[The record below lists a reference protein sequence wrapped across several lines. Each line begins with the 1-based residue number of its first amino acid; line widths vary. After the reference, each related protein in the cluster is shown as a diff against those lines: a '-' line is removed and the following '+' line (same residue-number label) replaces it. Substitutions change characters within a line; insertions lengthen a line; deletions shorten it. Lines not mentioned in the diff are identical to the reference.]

1 MSNQKHFLLG
11 LLIMGAFGILAYFTL
26 MPGHNTIFGAEIE
39 KTVYFSRAHGLRK
52 GDAVHVAGVRWGR
65 VAQITYDQAAP
76 VDRRIVVVVALE
88 DEVRLSRDYEIL
100 IEDATLLGGRVLTI
114 DPGPAASPDVD
125 EGEDLTG
132 SVAPN
137 VMEAVNELVQENR
150 DALTEAISGVRD
162 LVSGVQEGRGALGPL
177 FIDDELGADLKR
189 GVASAADTFGNVEKI
204 TADLV
209 AGKGTIGRL
218 LAEDEVYRSL
228 TSIGKDLEAIL
239 KDVREGDG
247 IVAALLGDEE
257 MRRNV
262 SEGLADL
269 RSIVGKINDGQG
281 SIGRLVND
289 DKIVRDLEIFTQRL
303 ASEDS
308 TVGRLFASDEL
319 YVEIRQ
325 VAEDVAAITAK
336 VRAGEGTVGKLVM
349 EEQLYDE
356 LMKAVG
362 LVTRSLEE
370 YREAA
375 PITTFTSVIFGA
387 F

>member
-1 MSNQKHFLLG
+1 
-11 LLIMGAFGILAYFTL
+11 
-26 MPGHNTIFGAEIE
+26 
-39 KTVYFSRAHGLRK
+39 
-52 GDAVHVAGVRWGR
+52 
-65 VAQITYDQAAP
+65 
-76 VDRRIVVVVALE
+76 
-88 DEVRLSRDYEIL
+88 
-100 IEDATLLGGRVLTI
+100 
-114 DPGPAASPDVD
+114 
-125 EGEDLTG
+125 
-132 SVAPN
+132 
-137 VMEAVNELVQENR
+137 
-150 DALTEAISGVRD
+150 
-162 LVSGVQEGRGALGPL
+162 
-177 FIDDELGADLKR
+177 
-189 GVASAADTFGNVEKI
+189 
-204 TADLV
+204 
-209 AGKGTIGRL
+209 
-218 LAEDEVYRSL
+218 
-228 TSIGKDLEAIL
+228 
-239 KDVREGDG
+239 
-247 IVAALLGDEE
+247 VAALLGDEE

-349 EEQLYDE
+349 EEELYDE

>member
-1 MSNQKHFLLG
+1 
-11 LLIMGAFGILAYFTL
+11 MGAFGILAFFTL
-26 MPGHNTIFGAEIE
+26 MPGHNTIFGAEVE
-39 KTVYFSRAHGLRK
+39 KTVYFERAHGLRK
-52 GDAVHVAGVRWGR
+52 GDAVHVAGMRWGR

-76 VDRRIVVVVALE
+76 LDRRIVVVVALE
-88 DEVRLSRDYEIL
+88 DEVRLSRDYEIK

-114 DPGPAASPDVD
+114 DPGPADSPDLAAD
-125 EGEDLTG
+125 ADLSGT
-132 SVAPN
+132 VAPN
-137 VMEAVNELVQENR
+137 VMEAVNELVADNR
-150 DALTEAISGVRD
+150 DALTEAIGGVRD
-162 LVSGVQEGRGALGPL
+162 LVSGVQDGRGALGPL
-177 FIDDELGADLKR
+177 FVDDELGADLKR
-189 GVASAADTFGNVEKI
+189 GVAKAADTFENVDKL

-228 TSIGKDLEAIL
+228 TAIGEDLEAIL
-239 KDVREGDG
+239 TDVREGDG
-247 IVAALLGDEE
+247 VVAALLGDEE
-257 MRRNV
+257 MRKNV

-269 RSIVGKINDGQG
+269 REVVGKINDGQG

-308 TVGRLFASDEL
+308 TVGRLFASDDL
-319 YVEIRQ
+319 YVQIQ
-325 VAEDVAAITAK
+325 GIAEDVAAITAK

-349 EEQLYDE
+349 EEEMYDE

-375 PITTFTSVIFGA
+375 PITTFTSVMFGA